1 MEFKN
6 KWASQSFRLANNENK
21 TDSSNQTQPLDE
33 NNLNEDYYDL
43 DEYLDPSNWPEKV
56 LDQETL
62 DAVEEFLKPEPVE
75 EKWGYDDPSEF
86 GAFSN
91 KKNS

>member
-6 KWASQSFRLANNENK
+6 KWASQNFRLANNENK

-43 DEYLDPSNWPEKV
+43 DEYLDKNNWK
-56 LDQETL
+56 
-62 DAVEEFLKPEPVE
+62 
-75 EKWGYDDPSEF
+75 
-86 GAFSN
+86 
-91 KKNS
+91 